1 MEDTPALHI
10 GTSGWSYRW
19 KEIFYPA
26 ELKSADY
33 LPFYANHYNCTE
45 INSSFYHYTMART
58 IEKWLASTPAA
69 FKFAP
74 KLNQEITH
82 TLKWQG
88 VEAALEK
95 FMGRYLLMGE
105 RLGPV
110 LIQIAASF
118 RYDQR
123 VAEAFYRLLRD
134 KYPDQ
139 VFALEARHVSWFAE
153 EAQDQLGDYRITWVI
168 ASAGKRFPS
177 LQTTT
182 TDTVYLRLHGEER
195 LYASA
200 YSDEQLERYAFM
212 VQDWLQDGREVW
224 VFFNNTMFGSAVFD
238 SQKLRK
244 LVESL

>member
-1 MEDTPALHI
+1 MPTSLPLYI

-19 KEIFYPA
+19 KEIFYPE

-33 LPFYANHYNCTE
+33 LAYYANHYNCTE
-45 INSSFYHYTMART
+45 INSSFYHYTMPRT
-58 IEKWLASTPAA
+58 IEKWLAGTPAH

-74 KLNQEITH
+74 KLHQEITH

-88 VEAALEK
+88 VEESLEK

-110 LIQIAASF
+110 LVQIAASF

-123 VAEAFYRLLRD
+123 VAEDFFRLLRD
-134 KYPDQ
+134 RYPSQ
-139 VFALEARHVSWFAE
+139 VFALEARHVSWFGE
-153 EAQDQLGDYRITWVI
+153 EVQDQLRDYQITWVI

-182 TDTVYLRLHGEER
+182 SNTVYLRLHGEER

-200 YSDEQLERYAFM
+200 YSEEQLERYAFM
-212 VQDWLQDGREVW
+212 VQDWLQDGKQVW
-224 VFFNNTMFGSAVFD
+224 VFFNNTMYGSAVLD
-238 SQKLRK
+238 SKKLQEMVAR
-244 LVESL
+244 L